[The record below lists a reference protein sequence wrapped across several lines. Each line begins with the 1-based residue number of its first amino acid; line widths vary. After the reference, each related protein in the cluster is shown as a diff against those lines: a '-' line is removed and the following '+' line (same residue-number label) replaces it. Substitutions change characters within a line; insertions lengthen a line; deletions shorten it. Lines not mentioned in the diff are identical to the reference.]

1 MPLKKSFSFSFRKG
15 KVRRDQ
21 PPVRNDQNER
31 SNDNLVELR
40 SERTNLRA
48 LQLSKHSASTPSG
61 LINELVN
68 NDKFIKNALK
78 VDNPRIS
85 KSYTDMVNC
94 NSESANLNNNT
105 QDVFTRISSNDE
117 MCLVSGERLST
128 SLSALTPRTKR
139 SCEVSSFL
147 IINSIVDYDYQL
159 LVFLMLEKASLQHYF
174 FFIIIVVN
182 PSTI

>member
-1 MPLKKSFSFSFRKG
+1 MDTRLIDTGYYLSVRTEIRQFSLADLELAMPLKKSFSFSFRKG

-21 PPVRNDQNER
+21 PPVRNEGF
-31 SNDNLVELR
+31 NDSLVELR

-78 VDNPRIS
+78 LDNPRIS

-94 NSESANLNNNT
+94 NSESANLNNNC
-105 QDVFTRISSNDE
+105 QDVYEE
-117 MCLVSGERLST
+117 MCLVAGERLST
-128 SLSALTPRTKR
+128 SLSALTPRSKR
-139 SCEVSSFL
+139 SCEVSC
-147 IINSIVDYDYQL
+147 
-159 LVFLMLEKASLQHYF
+159 F
-174 FFIIIVVN
+174 FN
-182 PSTI
+182 NK